1 MALKKSILGNINGD
15 MHNIEDI
22 KNSLNSRTDLSVLTE
37 SMYMPTEEKL
47 TDLINKYINNHN
59 IIVYGYIGDKN
70 LEGIIALDT
79 TDIGNIIILNIAVN
93 KYIRFK
99 GIGSRLIDYTITN
112 LKPKALIAETD
123 DDAVGFYE
131 KYGFEIRNLCKIYGD
146 INRYECK
153 YIC

>member
-22 KNSLNSRTDLSVLTE
+22 KNSLNNRNDLSVLTE

-47 TDLINKYINNHN
+47 TNLINKYINNHN

-79 TDIGNIIILNIAVN
+79 ADIGNIIILNIAVN

-99 GIGSRLIDYTITN
+99 GIGSMLIDYTIIN
-112 LKPKALIAETD
+112 LKPKELIAETD
-123 DDAVGFYE
+123 NDAVGFYK
-131 KYGFEIRNLCKIYGD
+131 KYGFEIVNLGEKYGD
-146 INRYECK
+146 TNRYKCK
-153 YIC
+153 YSC

>member
-22 KNSLNSRTDLSVLTE
+22 KNSLNNRNDLSVLTE

-47 TDLINKYINNHN
+47 TNLINKYINNHN

-79 TDIGNIIILNIAVN
+79 ADIGNIIILNIAVN

-99 GIGSRLIDYTITN
+99 GIGSMLIDYTIIN
-112 LKPKALIAETD
+112 LKPKELIAETD
-123 DDAVGFYE
+123 NDAVGFYK
-131 KYGFEIRNLCKIYGD
+131 KYGFEIVNLGKKYGD
-146 INRYECK
+146 TNRYKCK
-153 YIC
+153 YSC